1 MAKTQL
7 KTADD
12 ACLIEYTGA
21 RIYAYLNALQ
31 PLSGC
36 CMSEGYQRGNEL
48 IAILAE
54 TSEGYDPPKRKLS
67 TDECAD
73 VIAFMHWS
81 EPRSRATFYE
91 DPDDQP
97 SIECGLHLV
106 LIAVEEA
113 LRRSSKVRI
122 AA

>member
-1 MAKTQL
+1 MTKAQL

-12 ACLIEYTGA
+12 DEALEYTHA
-21 RIYAYLNALQ
+21 RIYAYLHALQ

-36 CMSEGYQRGNEL
+36 CMSEGYQRGREL

-67 TDECAD
+67 LDECAE
-73 VIAFMHWS
+73 VLAFMHWS
-81 EPRSRATFYE
+81 EPRSRATFYKE
-91 DPDDQP
+91 PNDKP
-97 SIECGLHLV
+97 SIECGFHMV
-106 LIAVEEA
+106 LSAVEDA
-113 LRRSSKVRI
+113 IRGRRAPK